1 MPDPKDAHAR
11 AVGASWRTVRI
22 VAKDGLFRLRAGPFK
37 TVAEANDLAAQVNK
51 LSDVYSVVLR

>member
-1 MPDPKDAHAR
+1 MQGQLGQ
-11 AVGASWRTVRI
+11 VGESVRI

-37 TVAEANDLAAQVNK
+37 TVAEANDLAAQVKK